1 MSEVRLVVQDQQG
14 AKWGDFHGST
24 VSRVVAALA
33 AEPEAIDELAIAL
46 ERFEYQ
52 GKRLLHR
59 GLHCGFRDDPW
70 DSGIVLIDL
79 PGRLLIAES
88 SYDHFQHSS
97 SVCYHNGSSA
107 TNLSIRYLLP
117 ADWSIENSVD
127 LWSMYVDRRQQRQ
140 LALDRKSRE
149 FVYGDCM
156 LDFFVKRCYQSAE
169 LRKWVELENAGQ
181 TFELCKQFH
190 IEWLL
195 TQQEALGD
203 QSPRAYMLD
212 GLEAVDADLWS
223 RQEQWSLSGHCPPSL
238 PADCFAQQ
246 NAPFGSQEFYLYN
259 YMLEYVLECCV
270 VRLSVSLKQGEN
282 LGKLD
287 VERDELRRLVT
298 HWLNQPQDD
307 FRGRS
312 AAQIIQMERQ
322 RIPLALSREDTII
335 DCDCPL
341 CNLMADLPGPAF
353 WGLDGS
359 GLPLEFPFTTFR
371 SEEEWNSLMLEDNLS
386 ELPLEQDMQIQLGSG
401 IPGSGN
407 ALAATMVAPNTALM
421 ALVSVGFSLSD
432 LVMKLGE
439 IDPSR
444 QMIHALN
451 RHFDNVRAVVLEHG
465 ENLCMIEPVLE
476 RFEDTLHDL
485 KEAHPE
491 LVIDC
496 DEVSTMLATLLDF
509 AD

>member
-1 MSEVRLVVQDQQG
+1 MSEVRLVIQDQQG

-33 AEPEAIDELAIAL
+33 AEPETIAELAMAL

-88 SYDHFQHSS
+88 SYEQFQRSS

-107 TNLSIRYLLP
+107 TNLSIQYLLP
-117 ADWSIENSVD
+117 ADWSIQNSVD
-127 LWSMYVDRRQQRQ
+127 LWPMHIDRRKQRQ
-140 LALDRKSRE
+140 IALDRKPRQ

-156 LDFFVKRCYQSAE
+156 LEFFLERCFQSDE
-169 LRKWVELENAGQ
+169 LRKWVELENDGEAY
-181 TFELCKQFH
+181 ELCKQFH
-190 IEWLL
+190 IEWLF
-195 TQQEALGD
+195 TKQEALGG
-203 QSPRAYMLD
+203 QSPREYMLD

-223 RQEQWSLSGHCPPSL
+223 RQEQWSLSGQCPPSL
-238 PADCFAQQ
+238 SIDCFALL
-246 NAPFGSQEFYLYN
+246 NAPFGSQEYYLYN
-259 YMLEYVLECCV
+259 YMLEYILQCCV
-270 VRLSVSLKQGEN
+270 NRLRASVERGEN
-282 LGKLD
+282 SSELVGKQ
-287 VERDELRRLVT
+287 DELRVLVT
-298 HWLNQPQDD
+298 EWLSEPQDE
-307 FRGRS
+307 FSGRS

-322 RIPLALSREDTII
+322 RIPQALSREETII

-359 GLPLEFPFTTFR
+359 GLPLEYPFTTFK
-371 SEEEWNSLMLEDNLS
+371 SEEEWNELMLEDSPS
-386 ELPLEQDMQIQLGSG
+386 EMPHEPDMQIQLGSG
-401 IPGSGN
+401 IPGGGN

-421 ALVSVGFSLSD
+421 ALLSVGFSLSD
-432 LVMKLGE
+432 LLMKVRDF
-439 IDPSR
+439 DPDR
-444 QMIHALN
+444 QMIHTLN

-465 ENLCMIEPVLE
+465 ENLCMIGPVLE
-476 RFEDTLHDL
+476 RFEDSLHDL
-485 KEAHPE
+485 KETHPE
-491 LVIDC
+491 LTIDC
-496 DEVSTMLATLLDF
+496 DEVSTMLANLLEFTD
-509 AD
+509 